1 MQNLP
6 RLAENFKN
14 QYVTSADL
22 ALPPNGSSQSVKIL
36 TSVCIYLRPDRSTGL
51 LDIPKWGSE
60 ARLGPRT
67 AEMSISFLCFNT
79 FNRLFYSD
87 RVRFG

>member
-1 MQNLP
+1 MKHYLRSFIRGFIGKP
-6 RLAENFKN
+6 GAIPGRFLEHFKN

-22 ALPPNGSSQSVKIL
+22 ALPPNGSSESVKIL

-60 ARLGPRT
+60 ARLGSGA
-67 AEMSISFLCFNT
+67 AENSISF
-79 FNRLFYSD
+79 
-87 RVRFG
+87 